1 MNFSSKLRI
10 LLILVMAF
18 FATMGYSQ
26 SPPGSGWTNVFADE
40 FGGNQINTNI
50 WQVKNPNILGRERA
64 FLPARVKVSGGTL
77 KIENRFFNNENGGVP
92 QGGWIQSKDEFA
104 KPGRPKYG
112 YYEARLRIVGP
123 NNGKIWPAWW
133 IWGNRKNG
141 VITTEFDLMEYSGS
155 SKLYFNSLATSSHH
169 SINKQKI
176 FPAPWN
182 PNILRSDYT
191 TPTNNA
197 AQRNVFGG
205 WHVWGMH
212 WTPTNVTFYYDGQ
225 PYFETTAAGAADAA
239 NENLGLRL
247 ILSSSPHT
255 KDVQFN
261 NFGPGGFQPNN
272 PSNTPAQPGDNLAT
286 LEVDWVRVWAGGTI
300 GGGGGNGGAPVGS
313 LVAFKPI
320 QASWINRGNKPPL
333 GYISA
338 RFDDGGLVKSSAATS
353 PPTQAWQ
360 AWERFT
366 VENHN
371 NGGIAISVQS
381 PSGKRY
387 FQHSG
392 TGNITANATGKNG
405 NNTKFTWESLGG
417 NDFALKTASG
427 KYVMVPQNAQGNPVL
442 NSSANA
448 LGDWEKLTFT
458 TLSGSARTT
467 GAETATG
474 SDVSYGLDETGI
486 EAQTQISLYPNPAI
500 DQLTIRGLAK
510 AKLIQVLDL
519 NGRVLSEQQVSGHSV
534 TLPVGNLKPGLYLVR
549 VDGSQ
554 TRKFIKR

>member
-64 FLPARVKVSGGTL
+64 FL
-77 KIENRFFNNENGGVP
+77 
-92 QGGWIQSKDEFA
+92 GGWIQSKDEFA

-212 WTPTNVTFYYDGQ
+212 WTPRSCRCRQ
-225 PYFETTAAGAADAA
+225 
-239 NENLGLRL
+239 R
-247 ILSSSPHT
+247 
-255 KDVQFN
+255 K
-261 NFGPGGFQPNN
+261 FG
-272 PSNTPAQPGDNLAT
+272 
-286 LEVDWVRVWAGGTI
+286 
-300 GGGGGNGGAPVGS
+300 
-313 LVAFKPI
+313 
-320 QASWINRGNKPPL
+320 
-333 GYISA
+333 
-338 RFDDGGLVKSSAATS
+338 
-353 PPTQAWQ
+353 TQA
-360 AWERFT
+360 
-366 VENHN
+366 
-371 NGGIAISVQS
+371 
-381 PSGKRY
+381 
-387 FQHSG
+387 
-392 TGNITANATGKNG
+392 
-405 NNTKFTWESLGG
+405 
-417 NDFALKTASG
+417 
-427 KYVMVPQNAQGNPVL
+427 
-442 NSSANA
+442 
-448 LGDWEKLTFT
+448 
-458 TLSGSARTT
+458 
-467 GAETATG
+467 
-474 SDVSYGLDETGI
+474 
-486 EAQTQISLYPNPAI
+486 YPF
-500 DQLTIRGLAK
+500 
-510 AKLIQVLDL
+510 
-519 NGRVLSEQQVSGHSV
+519 E
-534 TLPVGNLKPGLYLVR
+534 
-549 VDGSQ
+549 
-554 TRKFIKR
+554 